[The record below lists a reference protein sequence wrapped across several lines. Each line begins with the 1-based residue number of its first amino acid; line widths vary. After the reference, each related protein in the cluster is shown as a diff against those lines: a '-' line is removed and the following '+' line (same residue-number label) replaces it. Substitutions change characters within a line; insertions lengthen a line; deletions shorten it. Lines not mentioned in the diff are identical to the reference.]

1 MLHNVRSESQQT
13 LPLNLIA
20 SNVEEASIA
29 IIRNNGLGMVS
40 GFKERISQ
48 FAVTRG
54 TARAKVAQEGLA
66 TNAPLSSRFQSAVV
80 EFEN

>member
-20 SNVEEASIA
+20 SNVEEASISK
-29 IIRNNGLGMVS
+29 IRNNGLGMTS
-40 GFKERISQ
+40 CFKELNSQ

-54 TARAKVAQEGLA
+54 TARTKVAQEKLA
-66 TNAPLSSRFQSAVV
+66 PNAPSPSRFQSAVV